1 MFAIREENGI
11 LQPLSAPWSA
21 RTTLGFDDAAGARYQ
36 NGELWK
42 KDWKNVGSEA
52 AYERH

>member
-1 MFAIREENGI
+1 MFAIPEENEI
-11 LQPLSAPWSA
+11 PQPLSAPRFA
-21 RTTLGFDDAAGARYQ
+21 RTTLGFDDAAGARYE

-52 AYERH
+52 ADERH